1 MIRSVLSDEDIHEG
15 LNHYWMGASVKQMTI
30 NIQAGTFYLR
40 DNRAREQEGTRM
52 PLITLI
58 MVDA

>member
-30 NIQAGTFYLR
+30 NIQAGYIFLR
-40 DNRAREQEGTRM
+40 GYRAQEHEGFRI
-52 PLITLI
+52 PPITLI
-58 MVDA
+58 WV